1 MNQKTFMRYTF
12 GIAGALIYTGL
23 VISSGALPYALA
35 GGGLASG
42 ATFFLS
48 REWPITLAVGG
59 AVALTVSAIG
69 VGLMLSAGGRRDN
82 PSPLLPVS
90 S

>member
-1 MNQKTFMRYTF
+1 MDQKTFMGYTF
-12 GIAGALIYTGL
+12 GIAGALIYTGF

-48 REWPITLAVGG
+48 RRWPITLAIGG
-59 AVALTVSAIG
+59 GVALAVSAIG
-69 VGLMLSAGGRRDN
+69 VGLMLRSG
-82 PSPLLPVS
+82 
-90 S
+90 